1 MANKVGR
8 PKKKAVPTITITKK
22 SSGDYTVTKEQ
33 IKRLREI
40 EEHLSDI
47 RRKLSDFDEYGTI
60 AKMAFCAGEVF
71 YLANNAED
79 AMCEVLEEITDEPK
93 FEF

>member
-1 MANKVGR
+1 MAQRGR

-22 SSGDYTVTKEQ
+22 SSGDYAVTKEQ
-33 IKRLREI
+33 IKKLREI

-47 RRKLSDFDEYGTI
+47 RRKLSDFDEYDTI
-60 AKMAFCAGEVF
+60 AKMAFYAGEVF

-79 AMCEVLEEITDEPK
+79 VMCEVLEEITDEPK